1 PIILLDEVENA
12 GIFKD
17 RVIEILREKHK
28 AIIFVTH
35 DPYVALLTE
44 KRIVMK
50 GGAVEKIL
58 TPGDEERA
66 ALTQIAKMD
75 ADMMKL
81 RERIRSG
88 ELLTASRGAEA

>member
-1 PIILLDEVENA
+1 
-12 GIFKD
+12 
-17 RVIEILREKHK
+17 
-28 AIIFVTH
+28 
-35 DPYVALLTE
+35 
-44 KRIVMK
+44 MK

-58 TPGDEERA
+58 TPGNEERA

-88 ELLTASRGAEA
+88 ELLTISRGAEA